1 MIHSSFINSR
11 PLGEGETYLNCR
23 VENKTSHLITFLFSL
38 SPHTNQYYCFDGN
51 SDRGFPALSS
61 PMMRYFSS
69 LGGFSL
75 SDYNKFWDGCT
86 SMFSALPPYFL
97 RHFDASTHLSLSSP
111 GLLQNCNSYT
121 KKVYSR
127 LLHFFPISYINL
139 PNV

>member
-1 MIHSSFINSR
+1 MIHSSFVTQF
-11 PLGEGETYLNCR
+11 GEGEPFNSCR
-23 VENKTSHLITFLFSL
+23 RNGQGFYVSHPPFSL
-38 SPHTNQYYCFDGN
+38 SPHTLSHGN
-51 SDRGFPALSS
+51 SDRAFPTLHNSYPMRNYFMSSLSGGFP
-61 PMMRYFSS
+61 
-69 LGGFSL
+69 L

-86 SMFSALPPYFL
+86 FMFSTLPLYFL
-97 RHFDASTHLSLSSP
+97 RHFDASAHLSLSPP

>member
-38 SPHTNQYYCFDGN
+38 SPHTLSHGN
-51 SDRGFPALSS
+51 SDRAFPTLHISY

-69 LGGFSL
+69 LGGFPL

-86 SMFSALPPYFL
+86 FMFSTLPLYFL
-97 RHFDASTHLSLSSP
+97 RHFDASAHLSLSPP

>member
-1 MIHSSFINSR
+1 MGGSMIHSSFVTQF
-11 PLGEGETYLNCR
+11 GEGEPFNSCR
-23 VENKTSHLITFLFSL
+23 RNGQGFYASHPPFSL
-38 SPHTNQYYCFDGN
+38 SPHTLSHGN
-51 SDRGFPALSS
+51 SDRAFPTLHNSS

-75 SDYNKFWDGCT
+75 SDYNITHWDGCT
-86 SMFSALPPYFL
+86 FMFSKPPYFF
-97 RHFDASTHLSLSSP
+97 RHFDASAHLSLSPP

-121 KKVYSR
+121 KKVNSR